1 MSLAE
6 NLLNSIPTNSN
17 SRIAGSG
24 SDEPH
29 IVVDATRTI
38 IVPDSLKTI
47 AVKGDKDVETVTID
61 CIRYWDGN
69 DLSEFSVSL
78 MYELQDGK
86 ERQYTPKKITKND
99 AEGTFS
105 FDWVI
110 GKEVTRNSGGITF
123 WIVAQKLDGNGTL
136 LLQWSSFKNSD
147 CSIADGGF
155 DEIYDPDNEEDRDLV
170 QKAINAASM
179 AERAASSAEESKK
192 AASTSAT
199 NAEKDA
205 DRAEEAAKKAEQVTG
220 GIQIDPD
227 FKTEGMAADAKA
239 TGDRLSAIEAIIK
252 YEKIRF
258 TTFTIDHPSTTEWEY
273 GDSVDYVEFSWT
285 LSKKAKSITVNSVA
299 IDPTQTSYKA
309 TGPFT
314 SDKSWTIIV
323 TDEKEGTDSR
333 TVPIT
338 FKYEEVKFTSFEMLK
353 PENEKLEK
361 GSSVT
366 GVELKWGLNK
376 DAENIKVVRK
386 GVGGNQFTTNLTGT
400 SRRYEDSGTFTENT
414 SWDVIVTGKKLEQ
427 YTETAKID
435 FIYYRVYFGKGTTS
449 ASADFDDTF
458 VKELQ
463 SLTTE
468 ERNFKFT
475 IENGVDNE
483 YLYCAIPSELGEPTF
498 KIGESGNVG
507 GFIKIKQ
514 IIVTTGYKD
523 SYDDPITMTY
533 NFYRSAELLV
543 DSSSLNVYIS

>member
-38 IVPDSLKTI
+38 IVPDILKTI

-170 QKAINAASM
+170 QRAINAASM
-179 AERAASSAEESKK
+179 AERAASSAEIAKG

-199 NAEKDA
+199 NAEESAK
-205 DRAEEAAKKAEQVTG
+205 RAEKAANKAEQVTG

-227 FKTEGMAADAKA
+227 FKTEGMAADAFL
-239 TGDRLSAIEAIIK
+239 TGKRLSEIEAIIN

-258 TTFTIDHPSTTEWEY
+258 TTFNHPSKTNFEY
-273 GDSVDYVEFSWT
+273 GESVSNVQFSWT
-285 LSKKAKSITVNSVA
+285 LSKKAKSITVNGA
-299 IDPTQTSYKA
+299 EIDPMQTSYIA
-309 TGPFT
+309 TGTFT
-314 SDKSWTIIV
+314 SDQSWTIIA
-323 TDEKEGTDSR
+323 TDERGGTDSR
-333 TVPIT
+333 TVKIT
-338 FKYEEVKFTSFEMLK
+338 FNYEDIKFTSFEMK
-353 PENEKLEK
+353 NPANGNLEK

-366 GVELKWGLNK
+366 GVVLEWELNK
-376 DAENIKVVRK
+376 NAESIQVVRK
-386 GVGGNQFTTNLTGT
+386 GVGGVQNTDTLKAD
-400 SRRYEDSGTFTENT
+400 SRSYKDNGVFTENT
-414 SWDVIVTGKKLEQ
+414 SWEVTVTGKKLE
-427 YTETAKID
+427 TDKKTAEIK

-449 ASADFDDTF
+449 ASSDFGDAF

-475 IENGVDNE
+475 IEGGVDNE
-483 YLYCAIPSELGEPTF
+483 YLYCAIPSELGNPTF

-507 GFIKIKQ
+507 GFEYIKQ
-514 IIVTTGYKD
+514 IIVPTGYSD
-523 SYDDPITMTY
+523 SYGYEITMTY
-533 NFYRSAELLV
+533 NFYRSSEMLV